1 MFERLVQF
9 YEKRYKLLMAITV
22 IMLLAFS
29 GVLIANKVRTGEFI
43 AKDVSLK
50 GGLMITI
57 HTDKELNLQEIEKS
71 LGSELGSSVNIKKMQ
86 ALGGAGLGYSF
97 TIEEG
102 IDSDKALSAIGKVT
116 GLELG
121 KGSYTIEQ
129 VSSGLSSTF
138 WKSTL
143 MAIGAAFLLMS
154 IAVLIFFRLPIPS
167 FAVILCGFSNL
178 IGTLAIM
185 NLIGIKLSVGG
196 VAALLML
203 LGYSVDTDIL
213 LSTRALKRTEKS
225 INERI
230 LSSVSTGMTMELT
243 AIAAM
248 TVLWIVSPADMLK
261 QIASILIIGLTLDI
275 PNTWIQNGGIMRW
288 YLEHKEGKK

>member
-1 MFERLVQF
+1 MFERLVPF
-9 YEKRYKLLMAITV
+9 YEKRYKLLMVITV

-50 GGLMITI
+50 GGLLITI
-57 HTDKELNLQEIEKS
+57 HTDKNLNLQEIEKS
-71 LGSELGSSVNIKKMQ
+71 LGTELGSSVSVKQMQ

-97 TIEEG
+97 TVEEG
-102 IDSDKALSAIGKVT
+102 VDSDKALLAISKVT

-143 MAIGAAFLLMS
+143 ISIGAAFLLMS
-154 IAVLIFFRLPIPS
+154 IVVLLFFRLPIPA

-185 NLIGIKLSVGG
+185 NLIGIRLSVGG

-230 LSSVSTGMTMELT
+230 FSSVSTGMTMELT

-248 TVLWIVSPADMLK
+248 IVLWAVSPADVLK